1 MVGASTKGSELIMSE
16 AFIQLAKRLRR
27 PQASLSGL
35 DSLSDEQLQQL
46 LRLIDAASEREH
58 QRVQSQLRRGIFW
71 PLRWLLQR
79 RVVQR
84 GLIHTAMTKSQSL
97 KRRSQSTARRPRS

>member
-1 MVGASTKGSELIMSE
+1 MSE
-16 AFIQLAKRLRR
+16 SLTQLALRLRR

-35 DSLSDEQLQQL
+35 DALSDAQLTQL
-46 LRLIDAASEREH
+46 HELIDAASERER

-79 RVVQR
+79 RHITHGISPR
-84 GLIHTAMTKSQSL
+84 IS
-97 KRRSQSTARRPRS
+97 KRSISDSRRPRK

>member
-1 MVGASTKGSELIMSE
+1 MSE
-16 AFIQLAKRLRR
+16 SLALLALRLRR

-35 DSLSDEQLQQL
+35 DALSDAQLTQL
-46 LRLIDAASEREH
+46 YELIDAASDRER

-79 RVVQR
+79 RHITHGISPGTR
-84 GLIHTAMTKSQSL
+84 
-97 KRRSQSTARRPRS
+97 KRSISGSRRPRK

>member
-1 MVGASTKGSELIMSE
+1 MSE
-16 AFIQLAKRLRR
+16 SLAQLALRLRR

-35 DSLSDEQLQQL
+35 DALSDTQLQQL
-46 LRLIDAASEREH
+46 HELIDAASERER

-79 RVVQR
+79 RHIAR
-84 GLIHTAMTKSQSL
+84 GLSSSTGKHSL
-97 KRRSQSTARRPRS
+97 TNSRRPRK

>member
-1 MVGASTKGSELIMSE
+1 MSE
-16 AFIQLAKRLRR
+16 SLTQLALRLRR

-35 DSLSDEQLQQL
+35 DALSDAQLTQL
-46 LRLIDAASEREH
+46 HELIDAASERER

-79 RVVQR
+79 RHIAR
-84 GLIHTAMTKSQSL
+84 DASL
-97 KRRSQSTARRPRS
+97 RTSKRSLANSRRSRK